1 MLLLSDIRDWIKTLK
16 TDAENFYC
24 GRLDAKK
31 QKSIGIYQLK
41 SADTRRTVLGGI
53 DCQIYDVKA
62 VSILIHWTKNS
73 VDTEKSALS
82 IYQQIKNSNRFNI
95 GSEYIFFTEMLQ
107 GEPVDVSAD
116 DSGIYERVIEVKF
129 YCRR

>member
-1 MLLLSDIRDWIKTLK
+1 MLLLSDVRDWIKTLK

-31 QKSIGIYQLK
+31 EKSIGVYQLK

-53 DCQIYDVKA
+53 DCQIYEIKA
-62 VSILIHWTKNS
+62 VSILIHWNKNA
-73 VDTEKSALS
+73 VDTEKSALNL
-82 IYQQIKNSNRFNI
+82 YQQIKNSNHFSI
-95 GSEYIFFTEMLQ
+95 GNTYVFFIEILQ
-107 GEPVDVSAD
+107 GEPIDIFTD
-116 DSGIYERVIEVKF
+116 ENGIFERVIEIKL